1 MNTHVFIL
9 RRVSS
14 ASSTLHSMHIS
25 YIYTLQY
32 FPMRNTERKS
42 ILGIRRIT
50 FLLRKVYTTQGT
62 NPTHNEKHT
71 HRYNLR

>member
-1 MNTHVFIL
+1 
-9 RRVSS
+9 
-14 ASSTLHSMHIS
+14 MHIS